1 MDGDREVRVG
11 ADSGGMIQGLYVA
24 IARRWPAMIAYA
36 LAGAVILWACALAG
50 DHGYRAV
57 ASVVVH
63 HHVERAH
70 PDANE
75 REIFNYI
82 NRETVTLETVAYSDA
97 VWDRVF
103 EQLAREGWLP
113 TPDAGSRLF
122 DRTRLPH
129 PMNGEWQF
137 AASAEDPGLT
147 ARLANLWAES
157 FVEVVN
163 DGVALAFRADSER
176 ARVRNQERLLG
187 EAEQSCVAIGRTA
200 SEVNALLESLAA
212 APADPVLQERLGQVA
227 EALGFPCDLPG
238 CEPEA
243 TSGEIVGLAG
253 RLALAAQ
260 ARLGACQDGVTALEG
275 NLQEAI
281 RREGETVPG
290 LELSPYLEVS
300 LLRQAEIPHD
310 PVVATGWYLIVGVL
324 LGLAAWV
331 AREGIRS
338 SQARPENQGE

>member
-11 ADSGGMIQGLYVA
+11 EDSGGMIQGLYVA
-24 IARRWPAMIAYA
+24 IARRWPAMVAYA
-36 LAGAVILWACALAG
+36 AAGAVILWACALAG
-50 DHGYRAV
+50 DHSYRAV

-97 VWDRVF
+97 VWDRVL
-103 EQLAREGWLP
+103 EQLAREGWLS
-113 TPDAGSRLF
+113 TPGSGSRLF

-129 PMNGEWQF
+129 PMDGEWQF
-137 AASAEDPGLT
+137 AARAEDPGLA

-163 DGVALAFRADSER
+163 EGVALAFRADAER
-176 ARVRNQERLLG
+176 ARVQNQERLLS
-187 EAEQSCVAIGRTA
+187 EAEGSCAAIGQDA
-200 SEVNALLESLAA
+200 SEVHALLESLAA

-238 CEPEA
+238 CEPGA
-243 TSGEIVGLAG
+243 TPEEIVGLAG

-260 ARLGACQDGVTALEG
+260 ARLGACQDAVTALEG
-275 NLQEAI
+275 DRQEAI
-281 RREGETVPG
+281 RREGETVAG

-310 PVVATGWYLIVGVL
+310 PVVATGGYLIVGVL
-324 LGLAAWV
+324 LGVAAWV
-331 AREGIRS
+331 AREGLRS
-338 SQARPENQGE
+338 SRARPENPGE

>member
-1 MDGDREVRVG
+1 
-11 ADSGGMIQGLYVA
+11 MIQSLYVA
-24 IARRWPAMIAYA
+24 IARRWPAMVAYA
-36 LAGAVILWACALAG
+36 LAGAVLLWAYSLAG

-113 TPDAGSRLF
+113 TPGSGPRLF
-122 DRTRLPH
+122 DQTRLPH

-137 AASAEDPGLT
+137 AASAEDPGLA
-147 ARLANLWAES
+147 ARVANLWAES
-157 FVEVVN
+157 FVDVVN
-163 DGVALAFRADSER
+163 EGVALAFRADAER
-176 ARVRNQERLLG
+176 ARVQNQERLLS
-187 EAEQSCVAIGRTA
+187 EAEESCAAIGRTA

-227 EALGFPCDLPG
+227 EDLGFPCDLPG

-243 TSGEIVGLAG
+243 TSEEIVGLAG
-253 RLALAAQ
+253 RLALAAR
-260 ARLGACQDGVTALEG
+260 ARLGACQGAVADLEDD
-275 NLQEAI
+275 LQEAI
-281 RREGETVPG
+281 RREGGTVPE

-310 PVVATGWYLIVGVL
+310 PVVATGSYLIVGVL

-331 AREGIRS
+331 AREGLRS
-338 SQARPENQGE
+338 PQARPENQGG